1 MCGPLRGCTRDGGVD
16 AGGAPGA
23 LRAELAGVPG
33 AWRLTLLSR
42 HTPGRRRRAEGSRPR
57 PTPGKPL
64 AEGAGRRSPRLREA
78 ARANRPGRAGPSGI
92 PPTLT
97 ASIRGRSSRFRASPP
112 RPSAPRNAESESRGA
127 QRRHIQQ
134 RRTHSGVCPYASQS
148 PPPPPRPVTS
158 GGTRSFP
165 VLTLLPLTP
174 GSPSGR
180 AARSRPSRPRR
191 SVPVS
196 L

>member
-16 AGGAPGA
+16 AGGAPSA

-78 ARANRPGRAGPSGI
+78 ARAEPAGPRWAERHPAHPYCI
-92 PPTLT
+92 DQRALQPVPRQPPAPL
-97 ASIRGRSSRFRASPP
+97 RAP
-112 RPSAPRNAESESRGA
+112 
-127 QRRHIQQ
+127 QRRE
-134 RRTHSGVCPYASQS
+134 
-148 PPPPPRPVTS
+148 
-158 GGTRSFP
+158 
-165 VLTLLPLTP
+165 
-174 GSPSGR
+174 
-180 AARSRPSRPRR
+180 
-191 SVPVS
+191 
-196 L
+196 